1 MSVAGLR
8 TAARET
14 VSGLPREFWWLWL
27 STLVNRLG
35 AFVATF
41 MALYLTLD
49 RGYSAS
55 YAGLVAA
62 LHGLGGVISSLGAGV
77 MTDRL
82 GRRPT
87 MLIAQLSTAVSVA
100 VLGFMV
106 HPFAIAGVAF
116 LVGMASNASRPAVQA
131 MMADI
136 VPPKDRVRAFSLN
149 YWAINLGFA
158 VSSAAA
164 GFIAEYSYLA
174 GFIGEALMTLVCAV
188 LVFVKVPE
196 SRPAQTPVKTA
207 DGKRAKDEVRLITV
221 LRDGRFMG
229 VVGLS
234 FLVSLIFQQ
243 GYVGLPVAMG
253 ADGLSSS
260 DFGTAIAVNGV
271 LIVALQ
277 IPVTRFIQHRDPR
290 RLLIISSVLAGY
302 GFGLTAFAGSVAVYA
317 LTVCVWTLAEIV
329 NAPTQTGLVV
339 QLSPAQGRGRYQG
352 VYTMSWSVAA
362 LVAPLMSGFVIDH
375 YGAAWLWG
383 ACAVIG
389 TVAALGYWLLM
400 RNLPREE
407 TPGEEN
413 VPEPAPVPAQ
423 ARPDQAEPD
432 PAAAVDESDS
442 VVKASSAAYALGL
455 VRGGRLAV
463 EPMLNMARDTRRDG
477 EIRQGELDLPRRGTG
492 RGDTLAVSARVAPL
506 GSRLVLLLVEDL
518 TEARR
523 IEAVRRDFV
532 ANVSH
537 ELKTPTGALS
547 LLPRRS
553 WTPPTTRRRSSGS
566 PDGCRSRRPG

>member
-8 TAARET
+8 RAAHET
-14 VSGLPREFWWLWL
+14 VSGLPREFWWLWV

-62 LHGLGGVISSLGAGV
+62 LHGLGGVVSSLGAGV

-87 MLIAQLSTAVSVA
+87 MLIAQTSTAVSVA
-100 VLGFMV
+100 VLGFME

-116 LVGMASNASRPAVQA
+116 VVGMASNASRPAVQA

-136 VPPKDRVRAFSLN
+136 VRPEDRVRAFSLN

-158 VSSAAA
+158 ISSAGA

-174 GFIGEALMTLVCAV
+174 GFVGEAAMTLFCAV
-188 LVFVKVPE
+188 VVFLKVPE
-196 SRPAQTPVKTA
+196 SRPEQAPKTSGGKPGPD
-207 DGKRAKDEVRLITV
+207 DGVRLGTV

-277 IPVTRFIQHRDPR
+277 IPVTRFIEHRDPR
-290 RLLIISSVLAGY
+290 RLLIISSLLAGY

-329 NAPTQTGLVV
+329 NAPIQTGLVV

-352 VYTMSWSVAA
+352 MYTMSWSAAA
-362 LVAPLMSGFVIDH
+362 LVAPLMSGLVIDH

-383 ACAVIG
+383 ICAVLG

-400 RNLPREE
+400 RNLPQ
-407 TPGEEN
+407 TGAGE
-413 VPEPAPVPAQ
+413 VPAVPTAGTSPVLVAEAASAPVPVG
-423 ARPDQAEPD
+423 E
-432 PAAAVDESDS
+432 AAAGG
-442 VVKASSAAYALGL
+442 AAKD
-455 VRGGRLAV
+455 LAA
-463 EPMLNMARDTRRDG
+463 ERTA
-477 EIRQGELDLPRRGTG
+477 
-492 RGDTLAVSARVAPL
+492 
-506 GSRLVLLLVEDL
+506 
-518 TEARR
+518 
-523 IEAVRRDFV
+523 
-532 ANVSH
+532 
-537 ELKTPTGALS
+537 
-547 LLPRRS
+547 
-553 WTPPTTRRRSSGS
+553 
-566 PDGCRSRRPG
+566 